1 MKKKIVI
8 LGSTGSIGKCL
19 LNIIDKDQKSFEV
32 VLLSAHKNFKEL
44 FKQAKQFK
52 VKNLIITDIKTY
64 KYVLNKYKIK
74 NFRIFNKFNVL
85 DKILTKKVDYTMSS
99 IVGLEGLYP
108 TIKMIKYSKTIA
120 IANKETIICAW
131 NLIKVKLKKY
141 KTNFIP
147 VDSEHFSIWSSIKSL
162 TSSVEKIYL
171 TASGGPFYQ
180 KKFSNLKNI
189 KIYQALNHPTWK
201 MGKKITID
209 SATLMNKIFELIE
222 AKKIF
227 NLKFSNL
234 DILVHPDSYV
244 HAIIKQNNGLINIIA
259 HDTSMTIPIFNS
271 LYWNSDK
278 TLKNNSINLK
288 KLNSLNFSPVK
299 KNNFPVITLIKSIPD
314 KDSLFETVIVS
325 VNDYLVNLFLNK
337 KIQYTNISKLLI
349 KILSMTKFTK
359 FKKKDPKTI
368 TDIMQTRTFTLKE
381 IKKISLNDYN

>member
-381 IKKISLNDYN
+381 IKKISFNDYN

>member
-1 MKKKIVI
+1 
-8 LGSTGSIGKCL
+8 
-19 LNIIDKDQKSFEV
+19 
-32 VLLSAHKNFKEL
+32 
-44 FKQAKQFK
+44 
-52 VKNLIITDIKTY
+52 
-64 KYVLNKYKIK
+64 
-74 NFRIFNKFNVL
+74 
-85 DKILTKKVDYTMSS
+85 
-99 IVGLEGLYP
+99 
-108 TIKMIKYSKTIA
+108 
-120 IANKETIICAW
+120 
-131 NLIKVKLKKY
+131 
-141 KTNFIP
+141 
-147 VDSEHFSIWSSIKSL
+147 
-162 TSSVEKIYL
+162 
-171 TASGGPFYQ
+171 
-180 KKFSNLKNI
+180 
-189 KIYQALNHPTWK
+189 

-209 SATLMNKIFELIE
+209 SATLMNKIFEIIE

-337 KIQYTNISKLLI
+337 KIQYTSITKLLI

-381 IKKISLNDYN
+381 IKKISFNDYN

>member
-1 MKKKIVI
+1 MFLVIIVFLI
-8 LGSTGSIGKCL
+8 
-19 LNIIDKDQKSFEV
+19 
-32 VLLSAHKNFKEL
+32 NFLK
-44 FKQAKQFK
+44 
-52 VKNLIITDIKTY
+52 
-64 KYVLNKYKIK
+64 
-74 NFRIFNKFNVL
+74 
-85 DKILTKKVDYTMSS
+85 KKVDYTMSS

>member
-337 KIQYTNISKLLI
+337 KIQYTSITKLLI

-381 IKKISLNDYN
+381 IKKISFNDYN

>member
-74 NFRIFNKFNVL
+74 NFRIFNKFNIL

-227 NLKFSNL
+227 NLKFSKL

>member
-44 FKQAKQFK
+44 FKQAKKFK

-74 NFRIFNKFNVL
+74 NFRIFNKFNIL

-209 SATLMNKIFELIE
+209 SATLMNKIFEIIE

-288 KLNSLNFSPVK
+288 KLNSLNFFPVK

-337 KIQYTNISKLLI
+337 KIQYTSITKLLI

-381 IKKISLNDYN
+381 IKKISFNDYN

>member
-44 FKQAKQFK
+44 FKQAKKFK

-74 NFRIFNKFNVL
+74 NFRIFNKFNIL

-180 KKFSNLKNI
+180 KKFFNLKNI

>member
-44 FKQAKQFK
+44 FKQAKKFK